1 MYLQMSGC
9 EPKAV
14 QLAHCFLSPWACTRD
29 RQKTGMY
36 SPPGPSCSVVTA
48 QVRRDFGD
56 LPLLKSITGALGPA
70 MWFNAIVVLTHAASA
85 PPDNASGPMSY
96 EMYASNR
103 THLLQQSIRRAP
115 NPPSPPSPSLPLPSP
130 PPTPGGCIYCVLFF
144 LTA

>member
-1 MYLQMSGC
+1 MHTGGSEDGPLC
-9 EPKAV
+9 T
-14 QLAHCFLSPWACTRD
+14 PW
-29 RQKTGMY
+29 
-36 SPPGPSCSVVTA
+36 PSRSVAAA

-103 THLLQQSIRRAP
+103 THLLQQSIRRAHTP
-115 NPPSPPSPSLPLPSP
+115 PPPPPPRPPPPLPSRAPPPSPPNPVAVSICVFDLCLRSLMLERVIESKA
-130 PPTPGGCIYCVLFF
+130 C
-144 LTA
+144 